1 MASPQGGRCRRH
13 RHNSNIKILHL
24 PPAIVGGFSY
34 ICEKDNIMTYDLARW
49 DGKTY
54 KVDLPEGTT
63 EIAGVIVSGDEILVW
78 PSYCDPWGDER
89 VEDFYEGGWRKTLKD
104 GSWVEE

>member
-1 MASPQGGRCRRH
+1 
-13 RHNSNIKILHL
+13 
-24 PPAIVGGFSY
+24 
-34 ICEKDNIMTYDLARW
+34 MTYDIARW

-78 PSYCDPWGDER
+78 PTYCDPWGGR
-89 VEDFYEGGWRKTLKD
+89 GWRTSTKEGGARPSRMAD
-104 GSWVEE
+104 GWKNERPRMSSPGFFLCFSIK

>member
-1 MASPQGGRCRRH
+1 
-13 RHNSNIKILHL
+13 
-24 PPAIVGGFSY
+24 
-34 ICEKDNIMTYDLARW
+34 MTYDCVRW

-54 KVDLPEGTT
+54 KVDLPEETT

-78 PSYCDPWGDER
+78 PTYCDPWGDER

>member
-1 MASPQGGRCRRH
+1 
-13 RHNSNIKILHL
+13 
-24 PPAIVGGFSY
+24 
-34 ICEKDNIMTYDLARW
+34 MTYDIARW

-89 VEDFYEGGWRKTLKD
+89 VEDFYEGGWRKTLKE
-104 GSWVEE
+104 GRWVEE